1 MDLAKEYII
10 QCLLVAAN
18 NLRLTTSKI
27 EVIVLLKEHFVG
39 CKDIADEIN
48 ILKTS
53 TYFSK
58 LAIKLSQIYFYINN
72 YKIDF
77 LKISEKFKGHV
88 NLIINDLNQFL
99 EVVTPATFQKTISEL
114 GKGEI
119 KVEFVKRM
127 TRTDY
132 LDNIKITGDE
142 ESDMIINN
150 ESKPET
156 EKIKEKLILDDDS
169 HQVNLIQQYQTN
181 ILKPLKPIDA
191 FLKRILIGNYTINEL
206 DEFLYVLIQNND
218 LSKRIGFEIVT
229 NMHEILIKAFELIKD
244 RKFIPSYYTIE
255 EMRSCLIV
263 IAAVVK
269 NKNYDITT
277 YLNRAEHFGKRILL
291 TS

>member
-10 QCLLVAAN
+10 QSVHTAAN

-27 EVIVLLKEHFVG
+27 EVVVLLKDHLAK

-72 YKIDF
+72 YKVDF
-77 LKISEKFKGHV
+77 LKISEKFKEHV

-99 EVVTPATFQKTISEL
+99 EVVTPSIFQKTISDL
-114 GKGEI
+114 GKSEV
-119 KVEFVKRM
+119 KVELVKRM

-142 ESDMIINN
+142 ENDVISNN

-156 EKIKEKLILDDDS
+156 EKIKERLILDDDS
-169 HQVNLIQQYQTN
+169 QNINMVQHYQTS
-181 ILKPLKPIDA
+181 ILKPLKPLDL
-191 FLKRILIGNYTINEL
+191 FLKKILIGNYSFNEL
-206 DEFLYVLIQNND
+206 GDFINILIHNND
-218 LSKRIGFEIVT
+218 LSKRIGTDVVS
-229 NMHEILIKAFELIKD
+229 NMHEILIKSFELIKD
-244 RKFIPSYYTIE
+244 RKMIPSYYTIE
-255 EMRSCLIV
+255 EMRACLIV

-277 YLNRAEHFGKRILL
+277 YLNRAENFGKRILL
-291 TS
+291 NS